1 MNLPNKLTILRI
13 ILTPVFLACLLI
25 PFPHHM
31 IVAAVIFVVASVTD
45 AIDGN
50 YARKHNLVTDFGKF
64 LDPLADKMLTT
75 SAFLGFIALD
85 IGTGITVIAF
95 IVLFREFLI
104 SSLRLTAVSS
114 GGTVIAANIWGKL
127 KTVFQMIAIITA
139 MVFEYFKYLDT
150 AYLHIFSTP
159 SNPSTGVVFINS
171 AFYFTLD
178 LIVDILL
185 WVSTI
190 LAIIS
195 GVIYLIQ
202 NKKCI
207 DTSK

>member
-1 MNLPNKLTILRI
+1 MNLPNKLTVLRI
-13 ILTPVFLACLLI
+13 ILTPIFLACLLI

-31 IVAAVIFVVASVTD
+31 IVAAIIFIGASITD

-75 SAFLGFIALD
+75 TAFLGFIALG
-85 IGTGITVIAF
+85 IGNGVVIISF

-127 KTVFQMIAIITA
+127 KTITQMVAIITA
-139 MVFEYFKYLDT
+139 MIFEYFKYLDNT
-150 AYLHIFSTP
+150 YFHLFYNPANSASPLHI
-159 SNPSTGVVFINS
+159 V
-171 AFYFTLD
+171 LD
-178 LIVDILL
+178 IIVDLLL
-185 WVSTI
+185 WGSAI
-190 LAIIS
+190 LAVVS
-195 GVIYLIQ
+195 GVIYLIE